1 MNPLKYA
8 QMIKYL
14 TRAKKEKPD
23 LPNVF
28 PASKAPIPPKTQNV
42 QEMEAVNE
50 FMLRN
55 PRVEKAGGGMLVQPS
70 ADGSRPGYA
79 EATFNDPSAG
89 IKVGDDLGQGISQ
102 VRVKD
107 DGSITY
113 RVYRGKVKGKV
124 VDNRS
129 VASYADAVAEREKYI
144 PKKKGS
150 PLSKKQIQNENKW
163 KKANPN
169 LNFDDL
175 SQTVKSSI
183 RKTGRTDLGTIG
195 QGKGQTLL
203 KGKDSPFFE
212 PLSEKGEKIAK
223 QVYGTTEVSDNIRQR
238 INKGEIT
245 MDTKPVKFEKG
256 KDISLKMKRGSDVV
270 TGVEF
275 PKETID
281 ADGNIETAK
290 QMEKRLEKFLKERVN
305 FSKKGL
311 TGTGYANADLAA
323 EFPISEKQGGRLAR
337 YYINKLGLKYK
348 EGPRDPGKATVTEK
362 ATEKLKVTSGI
373 KDERRMTYLKTKIL
387 KERDLARKV
396 DKAHRVSKSHME
408 KLGLT
413 FDTNLVGMDSRII
426 NQVILRPS
434 EIKLNNLYAR
444 QRKVLDLLKENPN
457 SMELKN
463 RMTEINKGVK
473 QIVKDTSGRLIGV
486 TIDLDTLEPTFEGIK
501 KKNTFTK
508 FLGDNYKIADL
519 SKFSDQELSKAIAKA
534 VDAEAKRGFVP
545 NDFKNILTNKNSQ
558 KSILEFAKKR
568 APDAIKDLK
577 FAFKNP
583 FSKKAMNLLSIPGF
597 FIAGYQGAELAKQKG
612 IGFDKEFE
620 QTAAVGDAPIV
631 EKGLSTE
638 KKVAAGTA
646 AAGAIGTK
654 TGRNILK
661 RLATGAFT
669 PTGVALQTAGLGGLD
684 LTSPAGRLS
693 LGAELAFA
701 PELVKASIGATK
713 GMKNRAL
720 QKGIQQV
727 LNLGLPTRLALRA
740 ARVASPIGIATLAG
754 EGLYQAGKF
763 SRDRIRE
770 LQAMSPEQRQQLRAE
785 QSALAFEGARDGGLI
800 GKKSGPPPISGPTPH
815 GDEGLPAAFKNV
827 RNL

>member
-1 MNPLKYA
+1 
-8 QMIKYL
+8 
-14 TRAKKEKPD
+14 
-23 LPNVF
+23 
-28 PASKAPIPPKTQNV
+28 
-42 QEMEAVNE
+42 
-50 FMLRN
+50 
-55 PRVEKAGGGMLVQPS
+55 MLVQP
-70 ADGSRPGYA
+70 GFGGTRQGY
-79 EATFNDPSAG
+79 S
-89 IKVGDDLGQGISQ
+89 
-102 VRVKD
+102 
-107 DGSITY
+107 
-113 RVYRGKVKGKV
+113 GKVKPVSKL
-124 VDNRS
+124 
-129 VASYADAVAEREKYI
+129 
-144 PKKKGS
+144 PKDQQKF
-150 PLSKKQIQNENKW
+150 INKW
-163 KKANPN
+163 LKDHPGVKWEELTNNERGMLKRKQDVRSGTGSKTPKGADNPQFRP
-169 LNFDDL
+169 LDEE
-175 SQTVKSSI
+175 
-183 RKTGRTDLGTIG
+183 
-195 QGKGQTLL
+195 GK
-203 KGKDSPFFE
+203 
-212 PLSEKGEKIAK
+212 KIAK
-223 QVYGTTEVSDNIRQR
+223 TVYGTTDVSDDIRQR
-238 INKGEIT
+238 INKREIT
-245 MDTKPVKFEKG
+245 MDTKPVKFKKG
-256 KDISLKMKRGSDVV
+256 KDISLKQKRGSEVV

-275 PKETID
+275 PEKTID
-281 ADGNIETAK
+281 ADGKVETAK
-290 QMEKRLEKFLKERVN
+290 QMEKRLEKFLRERVK

-348 EGPRDPGKATVTEK
+348 EGPRDPKKATITEK
-362 ATEKLKVTSGI
+362 TAEKLKVTSGI
-373 KDERRMTYLKTKIL
+373 KDERRMTYLKTKVL
-387 KERDLARKV
+387 KERDLPRKV
-396 DKAHRVSKSHME
+396 DKAHRVSKTHMQ

-426 NQVILRPS
+426 NQVIVKPS

-444 QRKVLDLLKENPN
+444 QRKILDLLKENPD
-457 SMELKN
+457 SLELKKQ
-463 RMTEINKGVK
+463 MTEVNKGVK

-486 TIDLDTLEPTFEGIK
+486 TIDLDTLEPNFEGIK

-508 FLGDNYKIADL
+508 FLGNNYKIADL
-519 SKFSDQELSKAIAKA
+519 GKFSDQELSKAIAKA

-558 KSILEFAKKR
+558 KAILEFAKKR

-583 FSKKAMNLLSIPGF
+583 FSKKAMNLLSVPGF

-612 IGFDKEFE
+612 IGFNKEFE

-631 EKGLSTE
+631 EKGLSTGE
-638 KKVAAGTA
+638 KIAAGSA

-661 RLATGAFT
+661 RLATSAFT

-713 GMKNRAL
+713 GIKNRAL
-720 QKGIQQV
+720 QKGIQQA

-754 EGLYQAGKF
+754 EGLYQGGKF
-763 SRDRIRE
+763 AKKRFEE
-770 LQAMSPEQRQQLRAE
+770 LAAMSPEQRQELR
-785 QSALAFEGARDGGLI
+785 SEGARQAFDPFQAAGGGIAKLA
-800 GKKSGPPPISGPTPH
+800 GDRSGPPPEKGPMSQ
-815 GDEGLPAAFKNV
+815 GLPGLLKRV

>member
-1 MNPLKYA
+1 MPPDQYS
-8 QMIKYL
+8 QMIKHL
-14 TRAKKEKPD
+14 TRRKIQNPFIPD
-23 LPNVF
+23 S
-28 PASKAPIPPKTQNV
+28 AIERPKRV
-42 QEMEAVNE
+42 LEIEAFKDFNK
-50 FMLRN
+50 RN
-55 PRVEKAGGGMLVQPS
+55 PMAGGGMLVQP
-70 ADGSRPGYA
+70 GFGGTRQGY
-79 EATFNDPSAG
+79 S
-89 IKVGDDLGQGISQ
+89 
-102 VRVKD
+102 
-107 DGSITY
+107 
-113 RVYRGKVKGKV
+113 GKVKPVSKL
-124 VDNRS
+124 
-129 VASYADAVAEREKYI
+129 
-144 PKKKGS
+144 PKDQQKF
-150 PLSKKQIQNENKW
+150 INKW
-163 KKANPN
+163 LKDHPGVKWEELTNNERGMLKRKQDVRSGTGSKTPKGADNPQFRP
-169 LNFDDL
+169 LDEE
-175 SQTVKSSI
+175 
-183 RKTGRTDLGTIG
+183 
-195 QGKGQTLL
+195 GK
-203 KGKDSPFFE
+203 
-212 PLSEKGEKIAK
+212 KIAK
-223 QVYGTTEVSDNIRQR
+223 TVYGTTDVSDDIRQR
-238 INKGEIT
+238 INKREIT
-245 MDTKPVKFEKG
+245 MDTKPVKFKKG
-256 KDISLKMKRGSDVV
+256 KDISLKQKRGSEVV

-275 PKETID
+275 PEKTID
-281 ADGNIETAK
+281 ADGKVETAK
-290 QMEKRLEKFLKERVN
+290 QMEKRLEKFLRERVK

-348 EGPRDPGKATVTEK
+348 EGPRDPKKATITEK
-362 ATEKLKVTSGI
+362 TAEKLKVTSGI
-373 KDERRMTYLKTKIL
+373 KDERRMTYLKTKVL
-387 KERDLARKV
+387 KERDLPRKV
-396 DKAHRVSKSHME
+396 DKAHRVSKTHMQ

-426 NQVILRPS
+426 NQVIVKPS

-444 QRKVLDLLKENPN
+444 QRKILDLLKENPD
-457 SMELKN
+457 SLELKKQ
-463 RMTEINKGVK
+463 MTEVNKGVK

-486 TIDLDTLEPTFEGIK
+486 TIDLDTLEPNFEGIK

-508 FLGDNYKIADL
+508 FLGNNYKIADL
-519 SKFSDQELSKAIAKA
+519 GKFSDQELSKAIAKA

-558 KSILEFAKKR
+558 KAILEFAKKR

-583 FSKKAMNLLSIPGF
+583 FSKKAMNLLSVPGF

-612 IGFDKEFE
+612 IGFNKEFE

-631 EKGLSTE
+631 EKGLSTGE
-638 KKVAAGTA
+638 KIAAGSA

-661 RLATGAFT
+661 RLATSAFT

-713 GMKNRAL
+713 GIKNRAL
-720 QKGIQQV
+720 QKGIQQA

-754 EGLYQAGKF
+754 EGLYQGGKF
-763 SRDRIRE
+763 AKKRFEE
-770 LQAMSPEQRQQLRAE
+770 LAAMSPEQRQELR
-785 QSALAFEGARDGGLI
+785 SEGARQAFDPFQAAGGGIAKLA
-800 GKKSGPPPISGPTPH
+800 GDRSGPPPEKGPMSQ
-815 GDEGLPAAFKNV
+815 GLPGLLKRV

>member
-1 MNPLKYA
+1 M
-8 QMIKYL
+8 
-14 TRAKKEKPD
+14 
-23 LPNVF
+23 
-28 PASKAPIPPKTQNV
+28 
-42 QEMEAVNE
+42 
-50 FMLRN
+50 
-55 PRVEKAGGGMLVQPS
+55 AGGGMLVQP
-70 ADGSRPGYA
+70 GFGGTRQGY
-79 EATFNDPSAG
+79 S
-89 IKVGDDLGQGISQ
+89 
-102 VRVKD
+102 
-107 DGSITY
+107 
-113 RVYRGKVKGKV
+113 GKVKPVSKL
-124 VDNRS
+124 
-129 VASYADAVAEREKYI
+129 
-144 PKKKGS
+144 PKDQQKF
-150 PLSKKQIQNENKW
+150 INKW
-163 KKANPN
+163 LKDHPGVKWEELTNNERGMLKRKQDVRSGTGSKTPKGADNPQFRP
-169 LNFDDL
+169 LDEE
-175 SQTVKSSI
+175 
-183 RKTGRTDLGTIG
+183 
-195 QGKGQTLL
+195 GK
-203 KGKDSPFFE
+203 
-212 PLSEKGEKIAK
+212 KIAK
-223 QVYGTTEVSDNIRQR
+223 TVYGTTDVSDDIRQR
-238 INKGEIT
+238 INKREIT
-245 MDTKPVKFEKG
+245 MDTKPVKFKKG
-256 KDISLKMKRGSDVV
+256 KDISLKQKRGSEVV

-275 PKETID
+275 PEKTID
-281 ADGNIETAK
+281 ADGKVETAK
-290 QMEKRLEKFLKERVN
+290 QMEKRLEKFLRERVK

-348 EGPRDPGKATVTEK
+348 EGPRDPKKATITEK
-362 ATEKLKVTSGI
+362 TAEKLKVTSGI
-373 KDERRMTYLKTKIL
+373 KDERRMTYLKTKVL
-387 KERDLARKV
+387 KERDLPRKV
-396 DKAHRVSKSHME
+396 DKAHRVSKTHMQ

-426 NQVILRPS
+426 NQVIVKPS

-444 QRKVLDLLKENPN
+444 QRKILDLLKENPD
-457 SMELKN
+457 SLELKKQ
-463 RMTEINKGVK
+463 MTEVNKGVK

-486 TIDLDTLEPTFEGIK
+486 TIDLDTLEPNFEGIK

-508 FLGDNYKIADL
+508 FLGNNYKIADL
-519 SKFSDQELSKAIAKA
+519 GKFSDQELSKAIAKA

-558 KSILEFAKKR
+558 KAILEFAKKR

-583 FSKKAMNLLSIPGF
+583 FSKKAMNLLSVPGF

-612 IGFDKEFE
+612 IGFNKEFE

-631 EKGLSTE
+631 EKGLSTGE
-638 KKVAAGTA
+638 KIAAGSA

-661 RLATGAFT
+661 RLATSAFT

-713 GMKNRAL
+713 GIKNRAL
-720 QKGIQQV
+720 QKGIQQA

-754 EGLYQAGKF
+754 EGLYQGGKF
-763 SRDRIRE
+763 AKKRFEE
-770 LQAMSPEQRQQLRAE
+770 LAAMSPEQRQELR
-785 QSALAFEGARDGGLI
+785 SEGARQAFDPFQAAGGGIAKLA
-800 GKKSGPPPISGPTPH
+800 GDRSGPPPEKGPMSQ
-815 GDEGLPAAFKNV
+815 GLPGLLKRV